1 MSEKY
6 QKSIAQIILRWHIQK
21 GLVVIPK
28 TKTEQR
34 IVENIDIFNFELDE
48 KEMNEIEK
56 LDKNLSVS
64 RTPDDENWLRQIRY
78 AQ

>member
-21 GLVVIPK
+21 GFVVIPK

-78 AQ
+78 TQ